1 MLKNVQYG
9 IPRPIGSQEIKKM
22 KVATVLLD
30 TLCISRKTKILKKK
44 NCGCPHFSTL
54 KVSASKNECPVTAY
68 TPTFLLQNPFVL

>member
-1 MLKNVQYG
+1 MLKKAQYG
-9 IPRPIGSQEIKKM
+9 IPRPIGSQEIKKT

-30 TLCISRKTKILKKK
+30 TLCISRKPKILKKK
-44 NCGCPHFSTL
+44 IVGAHFSTL